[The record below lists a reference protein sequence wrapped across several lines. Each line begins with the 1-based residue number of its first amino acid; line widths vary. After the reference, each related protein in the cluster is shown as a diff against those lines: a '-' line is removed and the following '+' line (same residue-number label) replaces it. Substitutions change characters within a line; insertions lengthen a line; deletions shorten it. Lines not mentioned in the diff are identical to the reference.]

1 MSIRTDNLNVQSLL
15 ARAQSRLNSSTT
27 AQTASDSAIKK
38 SDAQA
43 GATKTDSTKT
53 DSTKTETTEAEKVRK
68 LAPSLSKAHERIAA
82 QAQAGSTSLSALG
95 QFKSSLVD
103 LATAGKEMAALTAT
117 STTQSVQGALEK
129 LVARYNASA
138 AKGNASAAAGSTTD
152 VGATRALRELRAAI
166 MSVTGSAT
174 SPSLARIGIVQRQDG
189 TLAVDAKAL
198 EKSMATDPAG
208 VTSALAGI
216 GKAVENSAN
225 DALSTGSRLSSS
237 MASLGDRVKALQQQ
251 QSAVVATAEKLGDS
265 LVGSANWNRMVLDA
279 YLKN

>member
-43 GATKTDSTKT
+43 GATKTDSTQ
-53 DSTKTETTEAEKVRK
+53 TETTEAEKVRK

-174 SPSLARIGIVQRQDG
+174 SPSLGRIGIVQRQDG

>member
-43 GATKTDSTKT
+43 GATKTDSTQ
-53 DSTKTETTEAEKVRK
+53 TETTEAEKVRK

-189 TLAVDAKAL
+189 TLEVDAKAL

>member
-27 AQTASDSAIKK
+27 AQTASDSVIKK

-43 GATKTDSTKT
+43 GATKTDSTQ
-53 DSTKTETTEAEKVRK
+53 TETTEAEKVRK

-279 YLKN
+279 YLKK

>member
-27 AQTASDSAIKK
+27 AQTASDSVIKK

-53 DSTKTETTEAEKVRK
+53 EATEAEKVRK

-174 SPSLARIGIVQRQDG
+174 SPSLGRIGIVQRQDG

>member
-27 AQTASDSAIKK
+27 VQTASDSAIKK

-43 GATKTDSTKT
+43 GATKTDSTQ
-53 DSTKTETTEAEKVRK
+53 TETTEAEKVRK

-174 SPSLARIGIVQRQDG
+174 SPSLGRIGIVQRQDG

>member
-1 MSIRTDNLNVQSLL
+1 MSIRTDSLNVQSLL

-53 DSTKTETTEAEKVRK
+53 EATEAEKVRK

-189 TLAVDAKAL
+189 TLTVDAKAL
-198 EKSMATDPAG
+198 EKSMATEPAG

>member
-43 GATKTDSTKT
+43 GATKTDSTQ
-53 DSTKTETTEAEKVRK
+53 TETTEAEKVRK
-68 LAPSLSKAHERIAA
+68 LALSLSKAHERIAA

-198 EKSMATDPAG
+198 EKSMATEPAG

>member
-53 DSTKTETTEAEKVRK
+53 EATEAEKVRK

-138 AKGNASAAAGSTTD
+138 AKGNASAAAGPTTD

>member
-15 ARAQSRLNSSTT
+15 ARAQSRLSSSTT

-43 GATKTDSTKT
+43 GATKT

-117 STTQSVQGALEK
+117 STTQSVHGALEK

-152 VGATRALRELRAAI
+152 AGATRALRELRAAI

>member
-38 SDAQA
+38 SEAQA
-43 GATKTDSTKT
+43 GATKT

-103 LATAGKEMAALTAT
+103 LATAGKEVAALTAT

-138 AKGNASAAAGSTTD
+138 AKGNASVAAGSTTD

-174 SPSLARIGIVQRQDG
+174 SPSLARIGIIQRQDG

>member
-43 GATKTDSTKT
+43 GATKT

-198 EKSMATDPAG
+198 EKSMAADAAG

>member
-43 GATKTDSTKT
+43 GATKTDSTQ
-53 DSTKTETTEAEKVRK
+53 TETTEAEKVRK

-174 SPSLARIGIVQRQDG
+174 SPSLGRIGIVQRQDG

-251 QSAVVATAEKLGDS
+251 QCAVVATAEKLGDS

>member
-38 SDAQA
+38 SEAQA
-43 GATKTDSTKT
+43 GATKT

-103 LATAGKEMAALTAT
+103 LATAGKEVAALTAT

-138 AKGNASAAAGSTTD
+138 AKGNASVATGSTTD

-174 SPSLARIGIVQRQDG
+174 SPSLARIGIIQRQDG

>member
-15 ARAQSRLNSSTT
+15 ARAQSRLSSSTT

-43 GATKTDSTKT
+43 GATKT

-138 AKGNASAAAGSTTD
+138 AKGNASAAAGST
-152 VGATRALRELRAAI
+152 
-166 MSVTGSAT
+166 
-174 SPSLARIGIVQRQDG
+174 ARRHW
-189 TLAVDAKAL
+189 AH
-198 EKSMATDPAG
+198 M
-208 VTSALAGI
+208 
-216 GKAVENSAN
+216 
-225 DALSTGSRLSSS
+225 RC
-237 MASLGDRVKALQQQ
+237 
-251 QSAVVATAEKLGDS
+251 
-265 LVGSANWNRMVLDA
+265 
-279 YLKN
+279 

>member
-43 GATKTDSTKT
+43 GATKT

-117 STTQSVQGALEK
+117 STTQSVQSALEK

>member
-43 GATKTDSTKT
+43 GATKTDSTQ
-53 DSTKTETTEAEKVRK
+53 TETTEAEKVRK

-152 VGATRALRELRAAI
+152 VGASRALRELRAAI

>member
-15 ARAQSRLNSSTT
+15 ARAQSRLNSSNT

-43 GATKTDSTKT
+43 GATKT

>member
-27 AQTASDSAIKK
+27 AQTASDSVIKK

-53 DSTKTETTEAEKVRK
+53 EATEAEKVRK

-174 SPSLARIGIVQRQDG
+174 SPSLARIGIIQRQDG

>member
-43 GATKTDSTKT
+43 GATKTDSTQ
-53 DSTKTETTEAEKVRK
+53 TETTEAEKVRK

-152 VGATRALRELRAAI
+152 VGASRALRELRAAI
-166 MSVTGSAT
+166 MGVTGSAT

>member
-43 GATKTDSTKT
+43 GATKTDSTQ
-53 DSTKTETTEAEKVRK
+53 TETTEAEKVRK

-216 GKAVENSAN
+216 GKEVENSAN

>member
-53 DSTKTETTEAEKVRK
+53 DTTEAEKVRK

>member
-43 GATKTDSTKT
+43 GATKT

-198 EKSMATDPAG
+198 EKSMATEPAG

>member
-15 ARAQSRLNSSTT
+15 ARAQSRLSSSTT

-43 GATKTDSTKT
+43 GATKT

-174 SPSLARIGIVQRQDG
+174 APSLGKLGIVQRQDG

-198 EKSMATDPAG
+198 EKSMATEPAG

>member
-53 DSTKTETTEAEKVRK
+53 EATEAEKVRK

-174 SPSLARIGIVQRQDG
+174 SPSLGRIGIVQRQDG

>member
-43 GATKTDSTKT
+43 GATKTDSTQ
-53 DSTKTETTEAEKVRK
+53 TETTEAEKVRK

-152 VGATRALRELRAAI
+152 VGASRALRELRAAI

-174 SPSLARIGIVQRQDG
+174 SPSLGRIGIVQRQDG

>member
-15 ARAQSRLNSSTT
+15 ARAQSRLNSSST
-27 AQTASDSAIKK
+27 AQTPSDSASKK
-38 SDAQA
+38 NAAETS
-43 GATKTDSTKT
+43 ATKTE
-53 DSTKTETTEAEKVRK
+53 STKTETTEAEKVRK

>member
-43 GATKTDSTKT
+43 GATKTDSTQ
-53 DSTKTETTEAEKVRK
+53 TETTEAEKVRK

>member
-43 GATKTDSTKT
+43 GATKTDSTQ
-53 DSTKTETTEAEKVRK
+53 TETTEAEKIRK

-198 EKSMATDPAG
+198 ERSMATDPAG

>member
-1 MSIRTDNLNVQSLL
+1 LL
-15 ARAQSRLNSSTT
+15 KQ
-27 AQTASDSAIKK
+27 
-38 SDAQA
+38 
-43 GATKTDSTKT
+43 
-53 DSTKTETTEAEKVRK
+53 
-68 LAPSLSKAHERIAA
+68 APSLSTAHDRIAA
-82 QAQAGSTSLSALG
+82 QAQAGSTSLSALV

-152 VGATRALRELRAAI
+152 VGASRALRELRAAI

-237 MASLGDRVKALQQQ
+237 MASLGDRVKALQ
-251 QSAVVATAEKLGDS
+251 
-265 LVGSANWNRMVLDA
+265 
-279 YLKN
+279 

>member
-43 GATKTDSTKT
+43 GATKT

>member
-43 GATKTDSTKT
+43 GATKT

-208 VTSALAGI
+208 VTSGLAGI

>member
-15 ARAQSRLNSSTT
+15 ARAQSKLNSSTT
-27 AQTASDSAIKK
+27 QAASDSAGKK
-38 SDAQA
+38 SAA
-43 GATKTDSTKT
+43 ETSATKT

-68 LAPSLSKAHERIAA
+68 LAPSLTKAHERIAA

-103 LATAGKEMAALTAT
+103 LASAGKDVAALSAT

-129 LVARYNASA
+129 LVARYNASV
-138 AKGNASAAAGSTTD
+138 AKGSSVSAAAGSSTD
-152 VGATRALRELRAAI
+152 VGATRALRELRSAI

-174 SPSLARIGIVQRQDG
+174 APSLGKLGIVQRQDG

-198 EKSMATDPAG
+198 EKSMAADAAG

-225 DALSTGSRLSSS
+225 SALSTGSRLSSS
-237 MASLGDRVKALQQQ
+237 MASLGDRVKTLQQQ